1 MIKEIN
7 ELDLLKMKDKEGL
20 ILQGCGGD
28 LNDWLQGINEDFT
41 KRNILM
47 NNSKFED
54 IYSFKS
60 GEITNLLF
68 PLDNA
73 DVNIPKLAMWRIG
86 THEVF
91 GGTWLSDYI
100 DNRLSDKEEVVNN
113 ENQEVIKPDCEL
125 IGQDSNIFNLM
136 GIASKTLKRNGM
148 SNDAKEMCDRITSSG
163 SYDEALSIIDEYVE
177 ITSADDEETE
187 DFGMEMM

>member
-7 ELDLLKMKDKEGL
+7 EQDLLKMKDKEGL

-73 DVNIPKLAMWRIG
+73 DVNVPKLAMWRIG

-113 ENQEVIKPDCEL
+113 GNQEVIKPDCEL

-136 GIASKTLKRNGM
+136 GI
-148 SNDAKEMCDRITSSG
+148 
-163 SYDEALSIIDEYVE
+163 
-177 ITSADDEETE
+177 DD
-187 DFGMEMM
+187 